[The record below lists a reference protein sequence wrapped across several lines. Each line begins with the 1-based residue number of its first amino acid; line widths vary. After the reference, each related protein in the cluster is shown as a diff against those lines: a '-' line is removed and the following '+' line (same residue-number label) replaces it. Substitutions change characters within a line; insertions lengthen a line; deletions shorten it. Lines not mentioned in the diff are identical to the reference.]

1 MRSDVTRWTH
11 SCLVCLMHSPGHPVK
26 APLTPIPV
34 SGPFDKI
41 GVDVIQLPKT
51 AKGNQFACTVVF
63 IDYLP
68 EVFAVPE
75 QTAATI
81 AKLLIEEIMS
91 RHGVPAEVLSDCGKA
106 FLSGL
111 MEEVGQLLGIHKFN
125 TSAYHPQ
132 TGGLVERYNRT
143 LRAMLSK
150 TVEHGKKNW
159 DEPIPYVL
167 FAYRACL
174 QESTKE
180 SPFFLLY
187 GRDPRLPSQEEST
200 KESPFFLLYG
210 RDPRLPSQAM
220 LSPAKMRRVLDLR
233 EYGAELY
240 ERMSAAW
247 EGARAMIK
255 QAQNRQKLVYDRRGR
270 YAEFITGE
278 RVFLLQPSS
287 ITGELRKL
295 A

>member
-1 MRSDVTRWTH
+1 MRSDVTRWTRG
-11 SCLVCLMHSPGHPVK
+11 CLVCLTHSPGHPVK

-51 AKGNQFACTVVF
+51 AKGNQYAVVF
-63 IDYLP
+63 IDYLTKWP
-68 EVFAVPE
+68 EVFAVPD

-81 AKLLIEEIMS
+81 AKLLVEEIMS
-91 RHGVPAEVLSDCGKA
+91 HHGVPAEVLSDRGKA

-111 MEEVGQLLGIHKFN
+111 MEEVGQLLGFHKLN

-132 TGGLVERYNRT
+132 TDGLVERYNRT

-150 TVEHGKKNW
+150 TVEYGKKNW
-159 DEPIPYVL
+159 DEQIPYVL
-167 FAYRACL
+167 FAYRAYL
-174 QESTKE
+174 QEPTTE

-187 GRDPRLPSQEEST
+187 GH
-200 KESPFFLLYG
+200 
-210 RDPRLPSQAM
+210 DPRLPSQAM
-220 LSPAKMRRVLDLR
+220 LSPAKTRRVLH
-233 EYGAELY
+233 

-255 QAQNRQKLVYDRRGR
+255 QAQKRQKLVYDRRGR
-270 YAEFITGE
+270 CADFITG
-278 RVFLLQPSS
+278 
-287 ITGELRKL
+287 
-295 A
+295 